1 MDKVKTALATRK
13 LKKIL
18 SLSLV
23 AVLVGWVLFRFS
35 VIISEN
41 ERVIF
46 NASRN
51 AADIGTPVHVMK
63 MLRTDGTL
71 YEPVAVHNNRA
82 YVSANRA
89 SKLRAGQ
96 RIGDGKIT
104 YVSAKL
110 DYDTGMYLVRTSG
123 VSDGLQMA
131 EFTAHG
137 YFVPLYAITNNSV
150 MVMVDGVAIAR
161 DIDIARQDAETAYVS
176 GGLHDGDI
184 VILSTVSV
192 GDMVRIV
199 E

>member
-1 MDKVKTALATRK
+1 MATRK
-13 LKKIL
+13 LKKII

-23 AVLVGWVLFRFS
+23 AILIGWVMFRFAT
-35 VIISEN
+35 IISEN
-41 ERVIF
+41 ERVVF

-51 AADIGTPVHVMK
+51 AADVGTPVHVMK

-96 RIGDGKIT
+96 KIGTGKIT
-104 YVSAKL
+104 YVSSNI

-131 EFTAHG
+131 EFTAVGH
-137 YFVPLYAITNNSV
+137 FVPLYAITNETVLVVEN
-150 MVMVDGVAIAR
+150 GIATPR
-161 DIDIARQDAETAYVS
+161 DITISRQDSENAYITS
-176 GGLHDGDI
+176 GLNDGDV
-184 VILSTVSV
+184 VILSNVAA
-192 GDMVRIV
+192 GDKVQIV
-199 E
+199 K

>member
-1 MDKVKTALATRK
+1 MATRK
-13 LKKIL
+13 LKKII

-23 AVLVGWVLFRFS
+23 AILVGWVMFRFAT
-35 VIISEN
+35 IISEN
-41 ERVIF
+41 ERVVF

-51 AADIGTPVHVMK
+51 AADVGTPVHVMK

-104 YVSAKL
+104 YVSSNI

-131 EFTAHG
+131 EFTAVGH
-137 YFVPLYAITNNSV
+137 FVPLYAITNETVLVVEN
-150 MVMVDGVAIAR
+150 GIATPR
-161 DIDIARQDAETAYVS
+161 DITISRQDSENAYITS
-176 GGLHDGDI
+176 GLNDGDV
-184 VILSTVSV
+184 VILSNVAA
-192 GDMVRIV
+192 GDKVQIV
-199 E
+199 K

>member
-1 MDKVKTALATRK
+1 MATRK
-13 LKKIL
+13 LKKII

-23 AVLVGWVLFRFS
+23 AILVGWVMFRFAT
-35 VIISEN
+35 IISEN
-41 ERVIF
+41 ERVVF

-51 AADIGTPVHVMK
+51 AADVGTPVHVMK

-96 RIGDGKIT
+96 KIGTGKIT
-104 YVSAKL
+104 YVSSNI

-131 EFTAHG
+131 EFTAVGH
-137 YFVPLYAITNNSV
+137 FVPLYAITNETVLVVEN
-150 MVMVDGVAIAR
+150 GIATPR
-161 DIDIARQDAETAYVS
+161 DITISRQDSENAYITS
-176 GGLHDGDI
+176 GLNDGDV
-184 VILSTVSV
+184 VILSNVAA
-192 GDMVRIV
+192 GDKVQIV
-199 E
+199 K